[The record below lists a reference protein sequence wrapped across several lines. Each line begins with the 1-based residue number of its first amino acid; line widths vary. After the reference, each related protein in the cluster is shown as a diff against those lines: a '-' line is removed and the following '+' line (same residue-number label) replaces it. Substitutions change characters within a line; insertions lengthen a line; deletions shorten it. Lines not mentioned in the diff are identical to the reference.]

1 MQSSGSS
8 PGTIPDS
15 GSAPSAADVE
25 RVRQLAA
32 VDNHATFATAR
43 RDGSIQVSLVRVGV
57 TEHPVSGQPTVAA
70 LLRPNT
76 VKLRNLRRI
85 ARAAVQFRLG
95 TQWLTVE
102 GRVTLIGRDDPLE
115 GFDAEGFRQLRR
127 AHYLATGGEPET
139 WEAWDRKLE
148 GERGSLAYVA
158 LERVYGSPPRGG

>member
-1 MQSSGSS
+1 MQPSG
-8 PGTIPDS
+8 PGAKAIPEGES
-15 GSAPSAADVE
+15 GPSTADVE
-25 RVRQLAA
+25 RVRQLAEA
-32 VDNHATFATAR
+32 DNHATFATAR

-57 TEHPVSGQPTVAA
+57 IEHPVNGQPTVAV

-76 VKLRNLRRI
+76 VKLRNLRRRP
-85 ARAAVQFRLG
+85 RAAVQFRLG

-102 GRVTLIGRDDPLE
+102 GRATLIGRDDPLE

-158 LERVYGSPPRGG
+158 MERVYGSPPRGA